1 MKPLYHSPS
10 LYVDGNWKG
19 DLRRSTSVKHT
30 DALFIKE
37 ISIILLLE
45 AQVTSLMEDIKQ
57 KLYRTITCFAKDGMN
72 FLTNSCIKLY
82 TE

>member
-10 LYVDGNWKG
+10 LHVDGNWKG

-45 AQVTSLMEDIKQ
+45 AQVTSLMEDIKH
-57 KLYRTITCFAKDGMN
+57 N
-72 FLTNSCIKLY
+72 CIEQLPVLLKMG
-82 TE
+82 